1 MLRTGEFLRTVRLAV
16 HDFTIGYFTFSG
28 AIIVFTRLD
37 RLPYQSLRE
46 KKNHFE
52 LLRKLCAQP
61 AFCNRRANIKLDQTY
76 IIAIFK
82 MLVIRK

>member
-16 HDFTIGYFTFSG
+16 HDFTIGYFTFQG
-28 AIIVFTRLD
+28 PLLFLQDLIGYLTKAL
-37 RLPYQSLRE
+37 E
-46 KKNHFE
+46 KKKNHFE

-61 AFCNRRANIKLDQTY
+61 AFCIRRANIKLDQTY